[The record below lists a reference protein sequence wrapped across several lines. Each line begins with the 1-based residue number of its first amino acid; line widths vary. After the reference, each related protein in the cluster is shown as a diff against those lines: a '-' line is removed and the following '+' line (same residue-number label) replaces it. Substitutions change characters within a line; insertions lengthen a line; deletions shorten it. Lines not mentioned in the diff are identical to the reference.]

1 MWSQK
6 TIEKGVKS
14 ACLVPMKGEKMEI
27 VNGTARWIQ
36 LVSYSLKS
44 PSPCLGASLSSE
56 ESCVGAS
63 VRTRVSVSDSCESRE
78 NSSSAIFKQFVI
90 DLTFRLLLLLLL
102 FHIT

>member
-1 MWSQK
+1 
-6 TIEKGVKS
+6 
-14 ACLVPMKGEKMEI
+14 MKGEKMEK

-78 NSSSAIFKQFVI
+78 NSSSAVFIQFVI
-90 DLTFRLLLLLLL
+90 DLTFRPLLLLL